1 MNKVNFSLT
10 ENKDTDSKIRAEKV
24 NIAIHNSE
32 M

>member
-1 MNKVNFSLT
+1 MNKVNFSLRIKT
-10 ENKDTDSKIRAEKV
+10 QISKIRAEKV